1 MGYIPGQRWPFRG
14 SGHSLH
20 SPVVVTMQ
28 VGESKFCECGC
39 RALRKD
45 SSHGRGA
52 PLLPF
57 IRGSVLGDPCSP
69 NSPASP
75 TFIVGGGG
83 RGLVLWAEFVPSPGL
98 TGPRAPHPVPWLLHL
113 EQRWGGP
120 AGKGLRAMQAC
131 LGGDNGCRFV
141 DWWKQAGEIKSFRD
155 KRDQRQ
161 ELGEQRS
168 AAPTSHRSP
177 GGRDRKAEVRGAGPG
192 LRAPFHPEQEPRSE
206 LGTLGV
212 WAPSPAG
219 ETRCEG
225 ARSPRINCVAQRHS
239 STCGMSPGETQA
251 AFPSLMMAPEL
262 SPLSHIICC

>member
-52 PLLPF
+52 PLLPL

-69 NSPASP
+69 NSPANP
-75 TFIVGGGG
+75 TFIVGGQG

-98 TGPRAPHPVPWLLHL
+98 TGPRAPHPVPWLLHP
-113 EQRWGGP
+113 G
-120 AGKGLRAMQAC
+120 AAMVRAC
-131 LGGDNGCRFV
+131 LERVKSHAGVPGGDNGCRFV
-141 DWWKQAGEIKSFRD
+141 DWWGQAGEIRSFRD

-177 GGRDRKAEVRGAGPG
+177 GGRDRKAEVRGARLG
-192 LRAPFHPEQEPRSE
+192 LSASFHPKQEPRSE

-239 STCGMSPGETQA
+239 FHLRHVPRRDPG
-251 AFPSLMMAPEL
+251 SL
-262 SPLSHIICC
+262 PLA